1 MDMEVAF
8 SVLGLLL
15 ILVFAGVHIA
25 IALAATSLLGL
36 FLVTESWDITI
47 NTLARTS
54 FEGMRGYIFAALPLF
69 MLMGEFISRSGAAQD
84 LYIGINRA
92 LRSIPGRL
100 ALATVLG
107 NAVFAF
113 LTGVSIAAAA
123 AFTRIAYPQ
132 MKAFKYDPGL
142 SLGVIA
148 GSSCLGMLIPPSN
161 LMILWAILVEE
172 SIGHLFL
179 AGIVPGLMLTGL
191 FVIYILI
198 SAHLRP
204 ELYGEAPRGK
214 GAPEATPAQS
224 VGAAAVGAAA
234 VGAAEDGSARAEFE
248 EYEKTIKPID
258 ILISSLCVVGMIIC
272 VLGGIWFGVF
282 TPTEAAGVGAI
293 LALTFSVTIKGLRSK
308 DIIDGILQVGR
319 TLAPLMVLILMAL
332 LYSRALA
339 LTGIGGAIEEYFT
352 ANQFPPWVVLLFMI
366 FVWFLLG
373 MIIDSKSIMLITV
386 PVFAPLGVL
395 IGYDPISF
403 AIIGIMAIEAGLLT
417 PPFGLIVYT
426 VKSAAND
433 KDMTAM
439 RIFGAS
445 TPYWIMLLIVVT
457 LVAIWPNL
465 AIGLSKFVMG

>member
-1 MDMEVAF
+1 MFEMEIAF
-8 SVLGLLL
+8 PVLGLLL
-15 ILVFAGVHIA
+15 IMVFAGVHIA

-92 LRSIPGRL
+92 LRRIPGRL

-123 AFTRIAYPQ
+123 AFTRIACPQ
-132 MKAFKYDPGL
+132 MKAFKYDHGL

-191 FVIYILI
+191 FVTYVLI
-198 SAHLRP
+198 SAILRP
-204 ELYGEAPRGK
+204 ELYGEAPRGEV
-214 GAPEATPAQS
+214 APETTTPQS
-224 VGAAAVGAAA
+224 VGAAAVS
-234 VGAAEDGSARAEFE
+234 DARSEFE
-248 EYEKTIKPID
+248 EYEATIKPID
-258 ILISSLCVVGMIIC
+258 ILISTLCVIGMIVC
-272 VLGGIWFGVF
+272 VLGGIWFGIF

-293 LALTFSVTIKGLRSK
+293 LSLTFSVTIKGLRGK
-308 DIIDGILQVGR
+308 DIVDGILQVGR

-352 ANQFPPWVVLLFMI
+352 ENQFPPWVVLLFMI

-465 AIGLSKFVMG
+465 AIGLSKYVMG

>member
-1 MDMEVAF
+1 MIDLGVAIPI
-8 SVLGLLL
+8 LCLLV
-15 ILVFAGVHIA
+15 IMVFAGFHIA
-25 IALAATSLLGL
+25 VALGVTSLLGL
-36 FLVTESWDITI
+36 YLVTESIDITI

-54 FEGMRGYIFAALPLF
+54 FEGLRGYVFAALPLF

-92 LRSIPGRL
+92 LKKIPGRL

-132 MKAFKYDPGL
+132 MRAFNYDRGL

-172 SIGHLFL
+172 SIGRLFL
-179 AGIVPGLMLTGL
+179 AGIVPGLMLTTL
-191 FVIYILI
+191 FVCYVFV
-198 SAHLRP
+198 SALMHPERYGETPRHLRLQ
-204 ELYGEAPRGK
+204 EKAN
-214 GAPEATPAQS
+214 AST
-224 VGAAAVGAAA
+224 VGAAAVKP
-234 VGAAEDGSARAEFE
+234 DTSAGFGEADSSIR
-248 EYEKTIKPID
+248 D
-258 ILISSLCVVGMIIC
+258 IFISAFCVLTMISC
-272 VLGGIWFGVF
+272 VLGGIWFGAF
-282 TPTEAAGVGAI
+282 TPTEASGVGVL
-293 LALTFSVTIKGLRSK
+293 LALTFAVILKGLRWK
-308 DIIDGILQVGR
+308 EIIEGILQVGR
-319 TLAPLMVLILMAL
+319 TLAPLMILILMAL

-339 LTGIGGAIEEYFT
+339 LTGIGGAIESYFSDN
-352 ANQFPPWVVLLFMI
+352 AIPPWVVLLFMV

-373 MIIDSKSIMLITV
+373 MIIDSKSIMLLTV
-386 PVFAPLGVL
+386 PVFAPLGEL
-395 IGYDPISF
+395 IGYDPVAF

-426 VKSAAND
+426 VKSAAQD
-433 KDMTAM
+433 EDVSVL
-439 RIFGAS
+439 RIFAAS

-457 LVAIWPNL
+457 LVAIWPEL
-465 AIGLSKFVMG
+465 ATGLGDIVFR

>member
-1 MDMEVAF
+1 MGTAIT
-8 SVLGLLL
+8 VLGLLL
-15 ILVFAGVHIA
+15 IMVFAGFHIA
-25 IALAATSLLGL
+25 MALGVTSLIGL
-36 FLVTESWDITI
+36 YLVTDSFDITI

-54 FEGMRGYIFAALPLF
+54 FEGMRGYVFAALPLF

-92 LRSIPGRL
+92 VSRIPGRL

-132 MKAFKYDPGL
+132 MKSFRYDRGL

-179 AGIVPGLMLTGL
+179 AGIVPGLLLTAL
-191 FVIYILI
+191 FVTYVLI
-198 SAHLRP
+198 TALMRP
-204 ELYGEAPRGK
+204 EMYGERSSSGT
-214 GAPEATPAQS
+214 APENASARS
-224 VGAAAVGAAA
+224 VGAAAAHEEETDFDRYERTVGLKQITF
-234 VGAAEDGSARAEFE
+234 SA
-248 EYEKTIKPID
+248 
-258 ILISSLCVVGMIIC
+258 LSVLGMIIC
-272 VLGGIWFGVF
+272 VLGGIWFGFF

-293 LALTFSVTIKGLRSK
+293 LALFFAVIVKGLRGK
-308 DIIDGILQVGR
+308 DIVEGILQVGK

-339 LTGIGGAIEEYFT
+339 LTGIGGAIETYFT
-352 ANQFPPWVVLLFMI
+352 ESSFPSWVILLFMI

-395 IGYDPISF
+395 IGYDPIAF

-433 KDMTAM
+433 DEVSALQ
-439 RIFGAS
+439 IFASS

-457 LVAIWPNL
+457 LVAVWPNI
-465 AIGLSKFVMG
+465 AIGLSNYIL

>member
-8 SVLGLLL
+8 AVLGLLL
-15 ILVFAGVHIA
+15 IMVFAGVHIA

-92 LRSIPGRL
+92 LRRIPGRL

-179 AGIVPGLMLTGL
+179 AGIVPGLLLTSL

-198 SAHLRP
+198 SATLRP
-204 ELYGEAPRGK
+204 ELYGEPAK
-214 GAPEATPAQS
+214 GEGTSEVTPAQS
-224 VGAAAVGAAA
+224 VGAAAVGS
-234 VGAAEDGSARAEFE
+234 ERAEFE
-248 EYEKTIKPID
+248 KYEQTIKPKD

-293 LALTFSVTIKGLRSK
+293 LALTFSFTIKGLRK
-308 DIIDGILQVGR
+308 NDIVDGILQVGR

-352 ANQFPPWVVLLFMI
+352 ENQFPPWVVLLFMI

-465 AIGLSKFVMG
+465 AIGLSKYIMG

>member
-8 SVLGLLL
+8 PVLGLLL
-15 ILVFAGVHIA
+15 IMVFAGVHIA

-92 LRSIPGRL
+92 LRRIPGRL

-179 AGIVPGLMLTGL
+179 AGIVPGLMLTSL

-198 SAHLRP
+198 SAYLRP
-204 ELYGEAPRGK
+204 ELYGEAPK
-214 GAPEATPAQS
+214 GEGASESSPAQS
-224 VGAAAVGAAA
+224 VGATAVGS
-234 VGAAEDGSARAEFE
+234 ERAEFE
-248 EYEKTIKPID
+248 EYEHTIKPKD
-258 ILISSLCVVGMIIC
+258 ILISSLCVVGMIVC

-293 LALTFSVTIKGLRSK
+293 LSLTFSVTVKGLRTK
-308 DIIDGILQVGR
+308 DIVDGILQVGR

-352 ANQFPPWVVLLFMI
+352 TNQFPPWVVLLFMI

-433 KDMTAM
+433 KDITAM
-439 RIFGAS
+439 RIFSAS

-457 LVAIWPNL
+457 LVAIWPDL
-465 AIGLSKFVMG
+465 AIGLSKYIMG

>member
-1 MDMEVAF
+1 MFEVEIAF
-8 SVLGLLL
+8 PVLGLLL
-15 ILVFAGVHIA
+15 VMVFAGVHIA

-92 LRSIPGRL
+92 LRRIPGRL

-132 MKAFKYDPGL
+132 MKAFKYDRGL

-204 ELYGEAPRGK
+204 DLYGEAKAGS
-214 GAPEATPAQS
+214 AVSETLPAQS
-224 VGAAAVGAAA
+224 AGAAAV
-234 VGAAEDGSARAEFE
+234 DDARAEFE
-248 EYEKTIKPID
+248 EYERTINPKD
-258 ILISSLCVVGMIIC
+258 ILISTICVVGMIVC

-293 LALTFSVTIKGLRSK
+293 LALAFSVIIKGLRGK
-308 DIIDGILQVGR
+308 DIVDGILQVGR

-339 LTGIGGAIEEYFT
+339 LTGIGGAIEEYFSE
-352 ANQFPPWVVLLFMI
+352 NQFPPWVVLLFMV

-433 KDMTAM
+433 KEVSAM
-439 RIFGAS
+439 RIFSAS
-445 TPYWIMLLIVVT
+445 TPYWIMLLIVVI
-457 LVAIWPNL
+457 LVANWPEL
-465 AIGLSKFVMG
+465 ATGLSKHIMG